1 MYIYKIDIGNF
12 RNFKS
17 FSWKPNPKMNVLF
30 GANGCGKSNLA
41 AAIALTFASISYDS
55 YFEESDYYLGDTTL
69 HIRIQIWLDD
79 INVLATSYSE
89 YLQHINKD
97 DNFVA
102 DDTPNHSKP
111 VLIYQLESG
120 EDRRMEWSF
129 YQQTQQPLCSL
140 SARKAVNFT
149 YIDADRQ
156 PLKEVGLQT
165 RSTFYKMAHDSIGGE
180 IERISQEIIQEA
192 NKKLAESGII
202 STYLDTL
209 NSLGKIALIEKY
221 NILLKNPE
229 STWNYSGY
237 ELGTS
242 IGDAQL
248 HFSKQSKGIR
258 SLFLLM
264 LMKEQLK
271 GAGIVFIEELEQNLE
286 PKYQR
291 YIADEYKR
299 LSVGQIFITSH
310 SPDIISHFDYQTIST
325 VSSVTSTTL
334 LSGLDDQIL
343 KDIQRLNKK
352 EFLSSLMADTIL
364 LVEGESEFE
373 AFPIYSYIHDL
384 ALSKYDVELLRVGGK
399 AKFKPYCQALK
410 HFGKTVYV
418 LIDND
423 ADVKRYLNEISGI
436 AAAVFVAQDSYED
449 LILPFANKYISH
461 LHELVDFSVIKDKLL
476 SIESYNVVKYEKP
489 DAKKVEIH
497 NFIKEN
503 RIDITGLNSYED
515 LLPQKRLLKYVLHD
529 SFANPYFSRIIA
541 AWITGDD
548 QVPGFFKA
556 LIKHISA
563 DGEKLNVL
571 NGYTNVFALNG
582 D

>member
-1 MYIYKIDIGNF
+1 MYIYKINIENF
-12 RNFKS
+12 RNFKT
-17 FSWKPNPKMNVLF
+17 FSWKPNPKTNVLF

-41 AAIALTFASISYDS
+41 SAIALTFSSIGYDS
-55 YFEESDYYLGDTTL
+55 YFETSDYYLGDTTL

-79 INVLATSYSE
+79 IDALATSYSE
-89 YLQHINKD
+89 YLQHIDKD
-97 DNFVA
+97 DNFVT
-102 DDTPNHSKP
+102 DDTPDHSKP
-111 VLIYQLESG
+111 ILIYQLESG
-120 EDRRMEWSF
+120 ADRHMEWSF
-129 YQQTQQPLCSL
+129 YQQTQQPPCSL

-156 PLKEVGLQT
+156 PSKEVGLQT
-165 RSTFYKMAHDSIGGE
+165 KSTFYKMAHNSIGGE

-209 NSLGKIALIEKY
+209 KSLGKIAPIEKY

-242 IGDAQL
+242 IGNAQL
-248 HFSKQSKGIR
+248 NFSKQSKGIR
-258 SLFLLM
+258 SLFLLL

-291 YIADEYKR
+291 YIADEYKW

-325 VSSVTSTTL
+325 VSSVTSTPL
-334 LSGLDDQIL
+334 LSGLDNQIL

-352 EFLSSLMADTIL
+352 EFLSSLMADAVL

-373 AFPIYSYIHDL
+373 AFPIYSYTYDL
-384 ALSKYDVELLRVGGK
+384 ALSQYDVELLRVGGK
-399 AKFKPYCQALK
+399 AKLKPYCQVLK
-410 HFGKTVYV
+410 HFGKTVYA

-423 ADVKRYLNEISGI
+423 ADVKRHLNEISGI
-436 AAAVFVAQDSYED
+436 ADLVFVAQDSYED
-449 LILPFANKYISH
+449 LILPSANSYISH
-461 LHELVDFSVIKDKLL
+461 LHELVVFSVIKDKLL
-476 SIESYNVVKYEKP
+476 SIESYNAAKHEKP
-489 DAKKVEIH
+489 EAKKVEIH
-497 NFIKEN
+497 DFIEEN
-503 RIDITGLNSYED
+503 HINIADINSYED

-541 AWITGDD
+541 GWITEDG

-556 LIKHISA
+556 LIKHIST
-563 DGEKLNVL
+563 DGEKLNAF
-571 NGYTNVFALNG
+571 NGYTNVFELNG